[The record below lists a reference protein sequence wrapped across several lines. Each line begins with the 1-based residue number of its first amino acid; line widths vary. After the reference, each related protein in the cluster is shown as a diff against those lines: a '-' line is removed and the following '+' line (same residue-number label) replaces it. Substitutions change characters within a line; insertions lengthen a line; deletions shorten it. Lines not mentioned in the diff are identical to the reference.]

1 MLRIQK
7 LTSCFDIRSK
17 RITAMSSVAR
27 IKPLDPPYEPE
38 VETYLSKLM
47 PP

>member
-17 RITAMSSVAR
+17 RITAMSSAAR